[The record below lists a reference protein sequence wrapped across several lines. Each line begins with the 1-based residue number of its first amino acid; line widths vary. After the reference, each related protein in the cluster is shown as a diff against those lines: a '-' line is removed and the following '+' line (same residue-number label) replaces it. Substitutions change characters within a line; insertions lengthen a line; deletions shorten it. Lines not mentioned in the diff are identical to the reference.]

1 MLKSGGVF
9 KSNHNTREKKKKER
23 NNIFWGVGCSFLF
36 CFCLFCS
43 FFCSFF
49 LFFFFSE
56 TLISALHLSAHL
68 PSGNS
73 VSSPFPNSSLM
84 EKLGRKRSLKT
95 FLGIEA
101 TRACCCT
108 ITQADPF
115 ENNF

>member
-9 KSNHNTREKKKKER
+9 KSNRNTREKKIRE
-23 NNIFWGVGCSFLF
+23 II
-36 CFCLFCS
+36 
-43 FFCSFF
+43 
-49 LFFFFSE
+49 FFFFFFPFSE
-56 TLISALHLSAHL
+56 TLIAVLHLSTHL
-68 PSGNS
+68 PSANS